1 MRSDRLLG
9 RQTPAWRTGEEA
21 APAVLQ
27 SAFSSVRQAD
37 GYGLHK
43 PGCAVTTRSTT
54 AQPNHLRALTYLL
67 TRFPPV
73 WPGSGERFGEL
84 SVDCRKRT
92 GKRAGDDFHAAYYVS
107 AALRSE
113 EHTSELQS
121 LR

>member
-54 AQPNHLRALTYLL
+54 AQPNQLRALTYLL
-67 TRFPPV
+67 TRSRLYG
-73 WPGSGERFGEL
+73 PGSGERVGEL
-84 SVDCRKRT
+84 GVDCRKRT
-92 GKRAGDDFHAAYYVS
+92 ANRVGNGFHLPTTPPA
-107 AALRSE
+107 R
-113 EHTSELQS
+113 
-121 LR
+121 R

>member
-67 TRFPPV
+67 TRSRLYG
-73 WPGSGERFGEL
+73 PGSGERVG
-84 SVDCRKRT
+84 
-92 GKRAGDDFHAAYYVS
+92 
-107 AALRSE
+107 
-113 EHTSELQS
+113 
-121 LR
+121 

>member
-1 MRSDRLLG
+1 MRSDRLPG

-37 GYGLHK
+37 GYGLDK

-67 TRFPPV
+67 TLSRLYGPV
-73 WPGSGERFGEL
+73 QA
-84 SVDCRKRT
+84 SVL
-92 GKRAGDDFHAAYYVS
+92 VS
-107 AALRSE
+107 WVLIVANALATAPATTFMLPT
-113 EHTSELQS
+113 TSA
-121 LR
+121 RR